1 MAAQLQ
7 IGSDPSASGSL
18 NLLTEASGVKKIRSY
33 SHHGRVNGHRQNSI
47 TTGGSCGHPSSSRR
61 HHRHRSSISDAASA
75 LPALASKSF
84 RPNPSTRSSRP
95 PLSPQLDRRSSR
107 FSSYQDRQPRYGH
120 EYGYSHHHHSAAPLL
135 AELHDLGSP
144 PEFQDNYHLVSGSGR
159 AQSSPSL
166 ELSSTESGSSDLH
179 RNFIPGL
186 AEDFDHHMNVL
197 SAQPNH
203 HNPPNHAKQDISGP
217 APDLF
222 LGDGLDSL
230 LGKTVL
236 HLAAEYGHAHVVQ
249 TLLGRRMDV
258 NLRDDMG
265 DTALHLAARHGHHS
279 VIQVLVASNATL
291 DIRNS
296 SGRTALQLSVIKGD
310 IETVQLLLDQG
321 ATVI

>member
-1 MAAQLQ
+1 
-7 IGSDPSASGSL
+7 
-18 NLLTEASGVKKIRSY
+18 
-33 SHHGRVNGHRQNSI
+33 
-47 TTGGSCGHPSSSRR
+47 
-61 HHRHRSSISDAASA
+61 
-75 LPALASKSF
+75 
-84 RPNPSTRSSRP
+84 
-95 PLSPQLDRRSSR
+95 
-107 FSSYQDRQPRYGH
+107 
-120 EYGYSHHHHSAAPLL
+120 
-135 AELHDLGSP
+135 
-144 PEFQDNYHLVSGSGR
+144 
-159 AQSSPSL
+159 
-166 ELSSTESGSSDLH
+166 
-179 RNFIPGL
+179 
-186 AEDFDHHMNVL
+186 MNVL

-203 HNPPNHAKQDISGP
+203 HNQANHAKQDISGP

-222 LGDGLDSL
+222 LGDGLNSL

-249 TLLGRRMDV
+249 TLLARRMDV

-279 VIQVLVASNATL
+279 VIQVLVSSNATL